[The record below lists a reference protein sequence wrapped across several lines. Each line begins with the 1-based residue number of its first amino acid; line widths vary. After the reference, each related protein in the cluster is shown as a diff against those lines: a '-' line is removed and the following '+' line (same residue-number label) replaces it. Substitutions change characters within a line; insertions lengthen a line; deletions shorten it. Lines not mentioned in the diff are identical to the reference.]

1 MCTALDFQWFACEG
15 RIGMRTEEGDLFIYP
30 ANIYVSSIMNRAL
43 CQVADIKLNMT
54 YSLLCRSS
62 WSSGRTEVYGGLG
75 GGGESKRDCERDKPQ
90 EKSNGSTCEGHL
102 LQTEEGR
109 EGFLEDLTPELNL
122 KELGKMAG
130 HTPCRGTEA
139 SGGQEVCHGWR

>member
-1 MCTALDFQWFACEG
+1 MTLQRRQELLGQQEITQKSCE
-15 RIGMRTEEGDLFIYP
+15 T
-30 ANIYVSSIMNRAL
+30 
-43 CQVADIKLNMT
+43 
-54 YSLLCRSS
+54 
-62 WSSGRTEVYGGLG
+62 
-75 GGGESKRDCERDKPQ
+75 KPQ